1 MNWAPP
7 FNGGVG
13 DATPGRIGSGILI
26 GEPVGFAGDGGADE
40 GEPVGFAGYARAD
53 KSAVGAINRPL
64 RAASSGS

>member
-1 MNWAPP
+1 MNWDPP

-26 GEPVGFAGDGGADE
+26 GELVGFAGF
-40 GEPVGFAGYARAD
+40 GEAD
-53 KSAVGAINRPL
+53 KSAVGAMNRPL